1 MISAIAKRRLALRK
15 ADGSFVTVKPGEFV
29 SLPEEVTHDP
39 MYAWAVRDGVL
50 VVSDQVI
57 KAVETDINA
66 GSKEVAQD
74 EAPAVEASP
83 EQPTKDDKKSGGKG
97 KDKGKDKGKGKTADK

>member
-15 ADGSFVTVKPGEFV
+15 ADGSFITVKPGEFV

-50 VVSDQVI
+50 VVSTQVI
-57 KAVETDINA
+57 KAVEADV
-66 GSKEVAQD
+66 KEVAQD

-83 EQPTKDDKKSGGKG
+83 EPAPKKKPGK
-97 KDKGKDKGKGKTADK
+97 KKAADK